1 MEHQLQSSRVVIKTP
16 SSETQRLLVRARE
29 GNVGTTK
36 GKIGKKKL
44 EKIFIPYFF
53 FFFFFLVSLATLLSN
68 QNLNQNYFIVT
79 RSHTLS
85 RALPQVCTC
94 ICTEFK
100 VAYSR
105 VGSLVLV
112 YLTQLK
118 TALRT
123 KPKPTKNYHAL

>member
-1 MEHQLQSSRVVIKTP
+1 MEHQLQSNRVAIKTP

-44 EKIFIPYFF
+44 EKIFISYFF

-68 QNLNQNYFIVT
+68 QNLKSKLIVT

>member
-1 MEHQLQSSRVVIKTP
+1 MDCGTSITKQQSGNQNSILRDPEAVSEGKGRESRNDERESWQKK
-16 SSETQRLLVRARE
+16 VRE
-29 GNVGTTK
+29 NFHS
-36 GKIGKKKL
+36 L
-44 EKIFIPYFF
+44 

-68 QNLNQNYFIVT
+68 QNLKSKLIVT

-123 KPKPTKNYHAL
+123 KPKPTKNYHVL